1 MKRNLLTTLV
11 FILLVSKMTTA
22 QKFVNRIYAPP
33 AIRNTTTFNISI
45 DTSHHNFNPNGG
57 TDVTNASIPTFCY
70 NQMDSNNISYL
81 GPTLFWPQGQ
91 QITINAFNNMP
102 QRTTMHFHGLNLPS
116 NMDGGPHEII
126 ESKSMWDMPVV
137 PRFTVIDPVQTVW
150 YHSHLMDST
159 TMQVAMGL
167 AGMIILESP
176 TDSVN
181 LKLPRDYGVN
191 DFPVVVQEKSFNI
204 DTTVTPN
211 RVSSMKATSH
221 PGPGNYLMVN
231 GLLNGFMHIPSEV
244 VRLRF
249 LNGSPISSLNLCV
262 NDSVAPVNNQNDNMW
277 LVATDGGYT
286 PKAYPFKSF
295 IIAPGERM
303 EMLLNCTNKKQGDT
317 VYLRSLANAVPSD
330 IISFPTTTPP
340 FAFMALVIDTALNPT
355 HPITT
360 IPDSLESYPILDTL
374 TAYRRAPKRLY
385 GAGNGGNQA
394 GPIWTIDSM
403 PMNMDI
409 MNDTILVGRT
419 EIWTIENKT
428 NKSHPFHIHKVQF
441 QVLDITDA
449 LGNKQSV
456 YNNTLP
462 KHLMGYKDDVL
473 IRAGTTLRFITQFDH
488 YGDTLVNNEI
498 DMMNGFMYHCH
509 ILTHEDSS
517 MMHQFVVLDTAS
529 YNKVMGTHI
538 GVKENTVTEKANLAF
553 YPNPAGNVLNIKGYT
568 AGKGTIRFMDVL
580 GRTIKEEKVAAINGN
595 TSIQVD
601 DLPRGF
607 VFVEYVSGN
616 TRMVQKI
623 LLQ

>member
-1 MKRNLLTTLV
+1 MKRNLLFAFV
-11 FILLVSKMTTA
+11 FTMLACKVATA

-57 TDVTNASIPTFCY
+57 TDSTNASIPTFCY
-70 NQMDSNNISYL
+70 NQMDSNTISYL

-91 QITINAFNNMP
+91 EITINAFNNMP

-137 PRFTVIDPVQTVW
+137 PHFTVIDPVQTVW

-176 TDSVN
+176 ADSVN

-191 DFPVVVQEKSFNI
+191 DMPVVVQEKSFNI
-204 DTTVTPN
+204 DTNVTPH
-211 RVSSMKATSH
+211 RVSSMVATSR
-221 PGPGNYLMVN
+221 PGPGSYLMVN
-231 GLLNGFMHIPSEV
+231 GLLNGAMHVPNEV

-249 LNGSPISSLNLCV
+249 LNGSPISSLNLGINDNKV
-262 NDSVAPVNNQNDNMW
+262 PGSNPNDSMW

-286 PKAYPFKSF
+286 PQAFPMQSF

-303 EMLLNCTNKKQGDT
+303 EMLLNCTNKQQGDT
-317 VYLRSLANAVPSD
+317 IYLQNLANLPGD
-330 IISFPTTTPP
+330 IISGPAAFP
-340 FAFMALVIDTALNPT
+340 FMALVIDTTLNPT

-360 IPDSLESYPILDTL
+360 IPGSLISYPILDTL
-374 TAYRRAPKRLY
+374 TAFKRAPKRLF
-385 GAGNGGNQA
+385 GKGGGNNGG
-394 GPIWTIDSM
+394 GPVWTIDSM
-403 PMNMDI
+403 PMDMDL

-441 QVLDITDA
+441 QVLDITDT
-449 LGNKQSV
+449 LGNKVSV

-462 KHLMGYKDDVL
+462 KQLMGYKDDVL

-488 YGDTLVNNEI
+488 YGDSLVNNEI
-498 DMMNGFMYHCH
+498 DMMSGFMYHCH

-517 MMHQFVVLDTAS
+517 MMHQFAVLDTAS

-568 AGKGTIRFMDVL
+568 AGKGTVRFMDVL
-580 GRTIKEEKVAAINGN
+580 GRTVKEEKVAAINGN
-595 TSIQVD
+595 ISIQVD

-616 TRMVQKI
+616 TRTVQKI

>member
-1 MKRNLLTTLV
+1 MKRNVLTTLV
-11 FILLVSKMTTA
+11 FILLISKMATA
-22 QKFVNRIYAPP
+22 QKFINRVYAPP
-33 AIRNTTTFNISI
+33 AIRNTNTFNISI
-45 DTSHHNFNPNGG
+45 DSANHNFNPNGG
-57 TDVTNASIPTFCY
+57 TDSTNATVPTFCY

-81 GPTLFWPQGQ
+81 GPTMFWQQGQ
-91 QITINAFNNMP
+91 QVTINAFNNLT

-126 ESKSMWDMPVV
+126 ESNSMWDMPVV
-137 PRFTVIDPVQTVW
+137 PSFKIIDPIQTVW

-167 AGMIILESP
+167 AGMIIIENP
-176 TDSVN
+176 TDAVKN
-181 LKLPRDYGVN
+181 KLPHDYGVN
-191 DFPVVVQEKSFNI
+191 DFPIVVQEKKFNF
-204 DTTVTPN
+204 TNHV
-211 RVSSMKATSH
+211 ATSMVANSR

-231 GLLNGFMHIPSEV
+231 GLLYGAMHVPNEV

-249 LNGSPISSLNLCV
+249 LNGSPISSLSLGI
-262 NDSVAPVNNQNDNMW
+262 NDSIAPVSNPNDSMW

-286 PKAYPFKSF
+286 PKAFPMQSI

-303 EMLLNCTNKKQGDT
+303 EMLVNCTGKQQGDT
-317 VYLRSLANAVPSD
+317 IYLQNLANTIPAD
-330 IISFPTTTPP
+330 IISGPAAFP
-340 FAFMALVIDTALNPT
+340 FMALVIDTTLKAANK
-355 HPITT
+355 ITS
-360 IPDSLESYPILDTL
+360 IPDSLESYPIIDT
-374 TAYRRAPKRLY
+374 TNAFKRAPKRLY
-385 GAGNGGNQA
+385 GNGGGGSGG
-394 GPIWTIDSM
+394 GPVWTIDSM
-403 PMNMDI
+403 PMDMEL
-409 MNDTILVGRT
+409 MNDTILVGTT

-428 NKSHPFHIHKVQF
+428 NKAHPFHIHKVQF
-441 QVLDITDA
+441 QVLDIDSA
-449 LGNKQSV
+449 GIKQSV

-473 IRAGTTLRFITQFDH
+473 IRAGTTLRFIAQFDH
-488 YGDTLVNNEI
+488 YGDTLMMHNQI
-498 DMMNGFMYHCH
+498 DMMSGFMYHCH
-509 ILTHEDSS
+509 ILTHEDSA

-529 YNKVMGTHI
+529 YNKVTGKHI
-538 GVKENTVTEKANLAF
+538 SIKESTLTEKANLAF

-568 AGKGTIRFMDVL
+568 VGKGSIRFIDVL
-580 GRTIKEEKVAAINGN
+580 GRTIKEENIAAINGN

>member
-11 FILLVSKMTTA
+11 LILLVSKMATA

-45 DTSHHNFNPNGG
+45 DSSSHNFNPNGG
-57 TDVTNASIPTFCY
+57 TDSTNAVLPTFCY
-70 NQMDSNNISYL
+70 NQMDSNTISYL

-91 QITINAFNNMP
+91 QITINAFNNMT

-137 PRFTVIDPVQTVW
+137 PSFKVIDPVQTVW

-167 AGMIILESP
+167 AGMIIIENP
-176 TDSVN
+176 ADAVN
-181 LKLPRDYGVN
+181 TKLPRDYGVN
-191 DFPVVVQEKSFNI
+191 DFPVVVQEKSFNFN
-204 DTTVTPN
+204 TSVVPH
-211 RVSSMKATSH
+211 KATSMVANSR
-221 PGPGNYLMVN
+221 PGPGNFLMVN
-231 GLLNGFMHIPSEV
+231 GLLYGAMHVPNEV

-249 LNGSPISSLNLCV
+249 LNGSPISSLNLFV
-262 NDSVAPVNNQNDNMW
+262 NDSIVTAPTVNPNDTMW

-286 PKAYPFKSF
+286 PKAYPMKSF

-303 EMLLNCTNKKQGDT
+303 EMLLNCKNKQQGDT
-317 VYLRSLANAVPSD
+317 IYLQNTAFSGTSD
-330 IISFPTTTPP
+330 IISGPASS
-340 FAFMALVIDTALNPT
+340 AFMALVIDTTLNPT

-360 IPDSLESYPILDTL
+360 IPDSLELYPILDTMN
-374 TAYRRAPKRLY
+374 AYKRAPKRLY
-385 GAGNGGNQA
+385 GKGGGGNGG
-394 GPIWTIDSM
+394 GTVWTIDSM
-403 PMNMDI
+403 PMDMDL
-409 MNDTILVGRT
+409 MNDTILVGTT

-428 NKSHPFHIHKVQF
+428 NKAHPFHIHKVQF
-441 QVLDITDA
+441 QVLDITDS
-449 LGNKQSV
+449 LGNKVSV

-473 IRAGTTLRFITQFDH
+473 IRAGTTLRFIAQFDH
-488 YGDTLVNNEI
+488 YGDTLMMHNQI

-509 ILTHEDSS
+509 ILTHEDSA

-529 YNKVMGTHI
+529 YNKVTGKHI
-538 GVKENTVTEKANLAF
+538 SIKESSLTEKANLAF

-580 GRTIKEEKVAAINGN
+580 GRTVKEEKVAAINGN
-595 TSIQVD
+595 TSVQVD

-616 TRMVQKI
+616 IRMVQKI